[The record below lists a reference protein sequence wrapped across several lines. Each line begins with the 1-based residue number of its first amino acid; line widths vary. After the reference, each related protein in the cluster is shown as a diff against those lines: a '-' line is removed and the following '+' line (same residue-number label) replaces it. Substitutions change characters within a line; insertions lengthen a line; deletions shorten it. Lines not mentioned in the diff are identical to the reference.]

1 MSDLSRLVKEI
12 GIEVQQL
19 SSQVELEKN
28 NISRIVNLN
37 FYAVT
42 DLQQKLISLTQEAES
57 QKKFKQQQ
65 EEELRNLEETYFQP
79 DDYSCGLSDVSEVI
93 NEQIRCLNVILSEI
107 MSSNER
113 IRKERTDFI
122 LEYKQKLDDYNRHI
136 AQNEKLHAFIELWKV
151 KCTENFKLTA
161 IPDVIREIAEEIS
174 SSYNVSIVETLKNAL
189 SASAVESEEIRIS
202 SPQNVF
208 IAEKNEIPAITPKT
222 QSNTASN
229 EQLNLSCD
237 IDTQFQQCNVL
248 DASRLRVSALD
259 TSVISSLV
267 KKESYSFPLKNYEQ
281 SDTQRDCTMN
291 MDVTICGEND
301 ASSY

>member
-12 GIEVQQL
+12 GIEIQQL

-79 DDYSCGLSDVSEVI
+79 DDYSS
-93 NEQIRCLNVILSEI
+93 
-107 MSSNER
+107 
-113 IRKERTDFI
+113 
-122 LEYKQKLDDYNRHI
+122 
-136 AQNEKLHAFIELWKV
+136 
-151 KCTENFKLTA
+151 

>member
-28 NISRIVNLN
+28 NISH
-37 FYAVT
+37 
-42 DLQQKLISLTQEAES
+42 LQQKLISLTQEAES
-57 QKKFKQQQ
+57 QKKFKQHL

-113 IRKERTDFI
+113 IRKERIDFI

-189 SASAVESEEIRIS
+189 SASAVESEETRIS
-202 SPQNVF
+202 SPQNVC
-208 IAEKNEIPAITPKT
+208 IAEKKEIPAIIPKT
-222 QSNTASN
+222 QSNTTSD

>member
-19 SSQVELEKN
+19 FSQVELEKN
-28 NISRIVNLN
+28 NISH
-37 FYAVT
+37 
-42 DLQQKLISLTQEAES
+42 LQQKLISLTQEAES
-57 QKKFKQQQ
+57 QKKFKKHL

-79 DDYSCGLSDVSEVI
+79 DDNSCGLSDVSEVI

-122 LEYKQKLDDYNRHI
+122 LEYKQRLDDYDRHI
-136 AQNEKLHAFIELWKV
+136 TQNEKLHAFIELWKV
-151 KCTENFKLTA
+151 KCAENFKLTA
-161 IPDVIREIAEEIS
+161 IPDVIREMAEETS
-174 SSYNVSIVETLKNAL
+174 SSYNISLVETLENAL
-189 SASAVESEEIRIS
+189 RASTVESEETIS
-202 SPQNVF
+202 SPENVC
-208 IAEKNEIPAITPKT
+208 IAGKDEIPAIPKT
-222 QSNTASN
+222 HQSNTTSD
-229 EQLNLSCD
+229 EQLNLSSD
-237 IDTQFQQCNVL
+237 IDTQFQECNVL

-267 KKESYSFPLKNYEQ
+267 RKEGCTFPHKKYEQ
-281 SDTQRDCTMN
+281 IDTQRDFTMS

>member
-28 NISRIVNLN
+28 NISH
-37 FYAVT
+37 
-42 DLQQKLISLTQEAES
+42 LQQKLISLTQEAES
-57 QKKFKQQQ
+57 QKKFKQHL

-79 DDYSCGLSDVSEVI
+79 DDNSYGLSDVSEVI

-122 LEYKQKLDDYNRHI
+122 LEYKQRLDDYNRHI
-136 AQNEKLHAFIELWKV
+136 TQNEKLHAFIELWKA
-151 KCTENFKLTA
+151 KCAENFKLTA
-161 IPDVIREIAEEIS
+161 IPDVIREMAEEIS
-174 SSYNVSIVETLKNAL
+174 SSYNMSLVETLKNAL
-189 SASAVESEEIRIS
+189 SASAIESEETRIS
-202 SPQNVF
+202 SPKNVC
-208 IAEKNEIPAITPKT
+208 ITGKDEIPAIIPKT
-222 QSNTASN
+222 HQSNTSSD
-229 EQLNLSCD
+229 EQLNLSSD
-237 IDTQFQQCNVL
+237 IDTQFQGCNVL

-267 KKESYSFPLKNYEQ
+267 RKESYSFPHKNYEQ
-281 SDTQRDCTMN
+281 TDTQRDYTMN